1 MFQTMPFGIGRSTSH
16 RPASKPTDM
25 APPLPAGSLNQPQT
39 PAIEK
44 L

>member
-16 RPASKPTDM
+16 FPASKPTDI
-25 APPLPAGSLNQPQT
+25 ALPRPAGSLNQPHT